1 MTPNIERY
9 VVSQL
14 LTQIEPGKADSIGP
28 ILEEMMQS
36 QEWIRSRNKHGEN
49 LRESLFDMYDWWRD
63 RVDENLKN
71 R

>member
-1 MTPNIERY
+1 MNPNIEHY

-14 LTQIEPGKADSIGP
+14 LTQIEPDKDDSTCL

-36 QEWIRSRNKHGEN
+36 PEWIRSRNKHGEN